1 MAADPRALVGRI
13 TKRFKRR
20 FWGRTFRCPVCHLE
34 LSLHDLDAHGLVVC
48 PLCGVVLELDL
59 PYGHAVPVVHDV
71 EIFRPQPTLR
81 LHPMATHIPIG
92 LYPFALLGAL
102 LLAALSVAG
111 ALGLDLRPV
120 VLGTTTLIE
129 QAILII
135 LVLSVAFS
143 LVTAASGL
151 WDWTFR
157 YRRRRYAQI
166 NLKIV
171 TGAAFLAVGAIAIA
185 LHVSGLVFSQVTGLM
200 DLASPAGV
208 LAGLLYLAAMAAG
221 MVLLATLGHVGGNL
235 VFGR

>member
-34 LSLHDLDAHGLVVC
+34 LSLHDLDANGLVVC

-71 EIFRPQPTLR
+71 EIFRPQPKLR
-81 LHPMATHIPIG
+81 VHPMATHIPIG
-92 LYPFALLGAL
+92 LYPFAVLGAF
-102 LLAALSVAG
+102 LLAMISAAG
-111 ALGLDLRPV
+111 AVGIKLGAAVASSTP
-120 VLGTTTLIE
+120 LIE
-129 QAILII
+129 QAT
-135 LVLSVAFS
+135 LVLLALSVGFS
-143 LVTAASGL
+143 LITAASGL
-151 WDWTFR
+151 WDWAFR

-166 NLKIV
+166 TLKIACAV
-171 TGAAFLAVGAIAIA
+171 AFLALGAVAVA
-185 LHVSGLVFSQVTGLM
+185 LHVSGIVFSPVTGLM
-200 DLASPAGV
+200 DLATFGGL
-208 LAGLLYLAAMAAG
+208 LAGLLYLAALAAG